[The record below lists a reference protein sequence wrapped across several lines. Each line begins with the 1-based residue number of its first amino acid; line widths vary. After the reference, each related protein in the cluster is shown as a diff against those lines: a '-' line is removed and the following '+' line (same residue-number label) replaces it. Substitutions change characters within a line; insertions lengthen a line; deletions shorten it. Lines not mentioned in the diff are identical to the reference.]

1 MDVTEEYMTPTEMLE
16 KITELDYA
24 QSQQR
29 DLNAKM
35 RQLLDVADDDIA
47 VLRSENANLRKQVK
61 ALEKNISEA
70 QKVEAEPCSSLLAD
84 DINAKRC
91 SEQKIQKLEKEYTTI
106 KEQNKK
112 LTTELKSLQQERDQ
126 DKIGLSRFKVSLQ
139 TLERSMGEAQLE
151 LLKRDEVIHQK
162 NLQLKHSEE
171 AMEECS
177 NIIKDLRLTNH
188 KLSEQLENR
197 LDEASFAFVNDLM
210 VEKEGSLSPPLSFAE
225 EMNLLASSAEVE
237 INMSDSADLRHEE
250 SEAEEPPKPQS
261 VTVDL
266 QTKRCAGVLETAV
279 QRARLFLLFVVLTVS
294 AFVASGSCTG
304 NFFSINT
311 LWSGAHL
318 MLQPYCSVQYG
329 ALPPI

>member
-1 MDVTEEYMTPTEMLE
+1 MDVTEENMTPTEMLE

-106 KEQNKK
+106 KEHNKK

-139 TLERSMGEAQLE
+139 TLE
-151 LLKRDEVIHQK
+151 K
-162 NLQLKHSEE
+162 NLQLKHLEE

-177 NIIKDLRLTNH
+177 NIIKDLRLTNQ

-210 VEKEGSLSPPLSFAE
+210 AEKEGSLSPPLSFAE

-237 INMSDSADLRHEE
+237 INMSDSTDLRHEE
-250 SEAEEPPKPQS
+250 SEAEELLKPQS

-279 QRARLFLLFVVLTVS
+279 QRARLFLLFVILTVS

>member
-1 MDVTEEYMTPTEMLE
+1 MDVTEENMTPTEMLE

-106 KEQNKK
+106 KEHNKK

-151 LLKRDEVIHQK
+151 LLKRDEVIHQ
-162 NLQLKHSEE
+162 
-171 AMEECS
+171 
-177 NIIKDLRLTNH
+177 DLRLTNQ

-197 LDEASFAFVNDLM
+197 LDEASL
-210 VEKEGSLSPPLSFAE
+210 
-225 EMNLLASSAEVE
+225 
-237 INMSDSADLRHEE
+237 
-250 SEAEEPPKPQS
+250 
-261 VTVDL
+261 
-266 QTKRCAGVLETAV
+266 
-279 QRARLFLLFVVLTVS
+279 
-294 AFVASGSCTG
+294 
-304 NFFSINT
+304 
-311 LWSGAHL
+311 
-318 MLQPYCSVQYG
+318 
-329 ALPPI
+329 